1 MSAIEKISLCKAGP
15 KAEAQRILEHRAKKI
30 FSKSKDKELTDDF
43 ERNIEE
49 HYGHA
54 GPIFIQHVM
63 NHIDHYKGQLRIVQ
77 QTIDRRAELAPENRF
92 WSAGAACAITGGMIA
107 KKLGLIDYDMEALTK
122 WVVRLLKENK
132 KSVSEMGASVEQVLN
147 DYIMEHYGNVL
158 WIKSTDDLRKLNE
171 TNILANGLDSLVVP
185 DAVPKVKFV
194 ARYETDIKRMYL
206 LPKPLKEWC
215 GKQQINYAG
224 FVEDLV
230 EKLKGKRTKMRLSK
244 GTQMRLPPTNV
255 IVVNFSIDGE

>member
-1 MSAIEKISLCKAGP
+1 
-15 KAEAQRILEHRAKKI
+15 
-30 FSKSKDKELTDDF
+30 
-43 ERNIEE
+43 
-49 HYGHA
+49 
-54 GPIFIQHVM
+54 
-63 NHIDHYKGQLRIVQ
+63 
-77 QTIDRRAELAPENRF
+77 
-92 WSAGAACAITGGMIA
+92 
-107 KKLGLIDYDMEALTK
+107 MEALTK

-158 WIKSTDDLRKLNE
+158 WIKSTDDLRKQNE

-224 FVEDLV
+224 FVEDLI